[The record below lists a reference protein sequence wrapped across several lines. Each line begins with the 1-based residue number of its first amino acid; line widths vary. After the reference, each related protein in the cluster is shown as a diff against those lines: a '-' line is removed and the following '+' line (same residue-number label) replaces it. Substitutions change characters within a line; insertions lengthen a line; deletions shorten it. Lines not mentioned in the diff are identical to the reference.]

1 MTISDISPAQLQ
13 LFFLVFIRLGAIVAF
28 LPIFSSKTL
37 PVLFK
42 IGLTFAV
49 SFILFP
55 MLNMPA
61 VEAAINPIGFS
72 LGIAAE
78 IILGIMIGF
87 ILKIMLTGFQMAGQ
101 LAGYQMGMALANV
114 MDPST
119 SEQVPLL
126 AQFNNL
132 LALLILLAV
141 NAHHFFIQTIVESF
155 TLLPPL
161 GMNMHNAVFRDLIYL
176 AGNMFI
182 IAIKIGAPVVI
193 ALLLVSVS
201 FGLVAR
207 TVPQMNVF
215 IVAMPLK
222 IVIGLL
228 FVGFSMPFVARYM
241 GRLYAEGVSQIM
253 GLIKVLI

>member
-1 MTISDISPAQLQ
+1 
-13 LFFLVFIRLGAIVAF
+13 
-28 LPIFSSKTL
+28 
-37 PVLFK
+37 
-42 IGLTFAV
+42 
-49 SFILFP
+49 
-55 MLNMPA
+55 
-61 VEAAINPIGFS
+61 
-72 LGIAAE
+72 
-78 IILGIMIGF
+78 MIGF

-176 AGNMFI
+176 AGNIFV

-241 GRLYAEGVSQIM
+241 GRLYAESVSQIM

>member
-1 MTISDISPAQLQ
+1 MTISDISPSQLQ
-13 LFFLVFIRLGAIVAF
+13 LFFLVFIRLGAIVVF
-28 LPIFSSKTL
+28 LPVFSSASI
-37 PVLFK
+37 PMLFK
-42 IGLTFAV
+42 IGLAFAA
-49 SFILFP
+49 SFTLFP
-55 MLNMPA
+55 LLELP
-61 VEAAINPIGFS
+61 AINDALTPLGLG

-78 IILGIMIGF
+78 IVLGMMIGF
-87 ILKIMLTGFQMAGQ
+87 IVRIMLAGFQMAGQ

-132 LALLILLAV
+132 LALLVLLAV
-141 NAHHFFIQTIVESF
+141 NAHHWFIQTIVESF

-161 GMNMHNAVFRDLIYL
+161 RMNLGGGVFRDLIYL
-176 AGNMFI
+176 TGSMFV
-182 IAIKIGAPVVI
+182 IAIKIGAPVVV

-222 IVIGLL
+222 IIIGLL
-228 FVGFSMPFVARYM
+228 FVGLSLPFLVQYM
-241 GRLYAEGVSQIM
+241 THLYSDGVSQILA
-253 GLIKVLI
+253 LIRALT

>member
-1 MTISDISPAQLQ
+1 MTISDISPSQLQ

-28 LPIFSSKTL
+28 LPVFNSKTL
-37 PVLFK
+37 PILFK
-42 IGLTFAV
+42 IGLTFSI

-55 MLNMPA
+55 MLHLPV
-61 VEAAINPIGFS
+61 VETGLNPIGFGLS
-72 LGIAAE
+72 VASE

-87 ILKIMLTGFQMAGQ
+87 IIKIMLTGFQMAGQ

-132 LALLILLAV
+132 LALLVLLAL
-141 NAHHFFIQTIVESF
+141 NAHHYFIQVITESF

-161 GMNMHNAVFRDLIYL
+161 GMNMHNGVFRDLIYL
-176 AGNMFI
+176 AGNIFV
-182 IAIKIGAPVVI
+182 IAIKVGAPVVV
-193 ALLLVSVS
+193 ALLLVSVA

-222 IVIGLL
+222 IGIGLI
-228 FVGFSMPFVARYM
+228 FVGLSMPFIIEYM
-241 GRLYAEGVSQIM
+241 GHLYTEGVAQIM
-253 GLIKVLI
+253 ALIKAMT

>member
-1 MTISDISPAQLQ
+1 MTISDISPNQLQ
-13 LFFLVFIRLGAIVAF
+13 LFFLVFVRLGAIVVF
-28 LPIFSSKTL
+28 LPVFSSSTI
-37 PVLFK
+37 PVLAK
-42 IGLTFAV
+42 VGLTFGA
-49 SFILFP
+49 SFALFP
-55 MLNMPA
+55 MLDLPA
-61 VEAAINPIGFS
+61 ISQTVNPLGFGLS
-72 LGIAAE
+72 IAAE
-78 IILGIMIGF
+78 ILLGMMIGF
-87 ILKIMLTGFQMAGQ
+87 ILKLILTGFQMAGQ

-132 LALLILLAV
+132 IALLVLLTI
-141 NAHHFFIQTIVESF
+141 NAHHWFIQTIVESF
-155 TLLPPL
+155 TLLPPM

-176 AGNMFI
+176 TGSMFV
-182 IAIKIGAPVVI
+182 IAIKVGAPVVV

-222 IVIGLL
+222 IVIGLI
-228 FVGFSMPFVARYM
+228 FVGLSLPFMVSYLV
-241 GRLYAEGVSQIM
+241 RLYDDSVRQIFD
-253 GLIKVLI
+253 LVKALT